1 MTCERPEDM
10 RARIERKGYRTGT
23 QFGSLMSQIV
33 YGDIPELKD
42 AMMLPTPLATD
53 ICHVERIKRLKEK
66 GGQTMGSRK
75 NGELR
80 PNGLMDYLMFHNFLP
95 TPEANNYKNGHRTL
109 SPRIERKLKQGWA
122 VGLNDQATLGMLPTP
137 NAVEGT
143 KYAKTYNPK
152 SQMGSGLTAMAVN
165 GMLPTPV
172 ACLDGVYADKNPK
185 SNRHSKSIA
194 TVAYEVGGGNS
205 QLSPLFVEEMMGFP
219 TGWILLPF
227 LKESFVPHEPSPSTD
242 GAPNP

>member
-1 MTCERPEDM
+1 
-10 RARIERKGYRTGT
+10 
-23 QFGSLMSQIV
+23 
-33 YGDIPELKD
+33 
-42 AMMLPTPLATD
+42 
-53 ICHVERIKRLKEK
+53 
-66 GGQTMGSRK
+66 MGSRK

-109 SPRIERKLKQGWA
+109 SPRIERKLDQGWA
-122 VGLNDQATLGMLPTP
+122 VGLNDRATLGMLPTP

-165 GMLPTPV
+165 GMLPTPRAGIV
-172 ACLDGVYADKNPK
+172 EGLDLYNPNIATRGK
-185 SNRHSKSIA
+185 GNLEEAVSKLLTSNRDSVSEEEHGM
-194 TVAYEVGGGNS
+194 TS

-227 LKESFVPHEPSPSTD
+227 LRESFVPQEPSPSTV
-242 GAPNP
+242 GAPSP